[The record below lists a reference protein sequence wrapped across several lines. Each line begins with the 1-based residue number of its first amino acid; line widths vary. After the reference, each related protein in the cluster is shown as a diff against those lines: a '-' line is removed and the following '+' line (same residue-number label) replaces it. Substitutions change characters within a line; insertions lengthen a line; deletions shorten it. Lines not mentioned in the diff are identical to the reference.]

1 MKTIIESLLIAGFTV
16 STIVYAKTKAPDD
29 IVTKA
34 DINKHL
40 KHIRKTE
47 DFLYPQFLKV
57 ETAKYTIEDTKILLT
72 LSISEKTEYSGSAGV
87 QDK

>member
-1 MKTIIESLLIAGFTV
+1 LFTQ
-16 STIVYAKTKAPDD
+16 KPKPDD

-34 DINKHL
+34 DINKCL

-47 DFLYPQFLKV
+47 GFLYPQSLKV

-72 LSISEKTEYSGSAGV
+72 LSISEKPNTVDQLACKINNAS
-87 QDK
+87 